1 MGFLSLGYALR
12 CVVRVDMQAKK
23 NKQKKAAFFVFP
35 RSHRS
40 KSVYNTFNI
49 QFLVH
54 VSLIP

>member
-23 NKQKKAAFFVFP
+23 NKSKKNSLFP